1 MRRARQTEIMDEKLI
16 TDNAAAVG
24 AKLGAKRAEDLRARE
39 GATINSFPFR
49 QNKHLSNDD
58 INVYNHVVYA
68 E

>member
-1 MRRARQTEIMDEKLI
+1 MDEKLI